1 MLLIAAT
8 MTLAAQSTDPQKVV
22 AEINGETITAAD
34 LDRMYAKLAPRMRE
48 AYDASGGKMQFLQQY
63 VGKRLIVQQAVKEN
77 FHRRADVARDLED
90 ARESALMDLYVRNV
104 VADEVISEI
113 DLQNYYEMNPM
124 EFMQPEMIRAR
135 HILIMTGARPG
146 SPALSDA
153 EALETIT
160 HIFQTIRTKKATF
173 EDMARQNSHDSSAS
187 EGGDLGWF
195 GRGQMVPEFEV
206 MAFSLEKNEVSS
218 VIRTDFGYHIIRLD
232 DRRDAE
238 RKPYREVRH
247 QIRERLLQEHAEKIL
262 AELNLL
268 TNQLR
273 AASRVNIYPNHIN
286 E

>member
-34 LDRMYAKLAPRMRE
+34 LDRMYSKLAPRMRE

-113 DLQNYYEMNPM
+113 DLRNHYEMNPM
-124 EFMQPEMIRAR
+124 DFMQPEMVRAR
-135 HILIMTGARPG
+135 HILIMTGSRPG

-153 EALETIT
+153 QALETIT
-160 HIFQTIRTKKATF
+160 HIFQTIRTKKESF
-173 EDMARQNSHDSSAS
+173 EEMARKHSHDSSAAD
-187 EGGDLGWF
+187 GGDLGWF
-195 GRGQMVPEFEV
+195 GRGQMVPEFEDV
-206 MAFSLEKNEVSS
+206 AFSLEKNEVSS
-218 VIRTDFGYHIIRLD
+218 VIKTNFGFHIIRLD
-232 DRRDAE
+232 DRRQAE
-238 RKPYREVRH
+238 RKPFSEVRH
-247 QIRERLLQEHAEKIL
+247 EIRERLLQEHAEKIL